1 MNIIHYYLACF
12 TAFISLSLD
21 IGSSNIHDSLTVD
34 SVDATVISSP
44 TSTSLVLSPPDK
56 IVADNTYIIRKKKAL
71 HCVPVNS
78 FHIKIRIPIAFEC
91 YR

>member
-21 IGSSNIHDSLTVD
+21 IGSSDIHDSLTD
-34 SVDATVISSP
+34 DPVDATVISSP
-44 TSTSLVLSPPDK
+44 TSTSLVLSPSVK
-56 IVADNTYIIRKKKAL
+56 IVADNTYVIWGKKAL

-78 FHIKIRIPIAFEC
+78 LPIKIRIRIAFEC